1 MIGNWS
7 VVISFSLLTPGLSQ
21 LQIFTL
27 LYLPMFRSLP
37 LAKVLLYVLLTTY
50 AVITLIPFLWALS
63 ASFKPLSEIV
73 SGTPNFLPQN
83 FTLDNYRQ
91 IFLQEPLFVRWLF
104 NSVVI
109 AVSVTLLNLLFNSMA
124 GYALARLSFV
134 GKNFWFFLILA
145 VLAVPAQITLIPTF
159 LILKAI
165 GWLNSYQGM
174 IVPSMVNATFIFMMR
189 QFFINFPQE
198 LEEAAQ
204 LDGLNT
210 IGIFRYIILPL
221 AKPALAAQ
229 AIFVFMG
236 SWNNFLLPVVILFEP
251 EMFTL
256 PLGLN
261 TFKGQYIS
269 YWNYI
274 MAASMVFTLPAL
286 SIYAFFNRYFIQSAT
301 FTGGKG

>member
-1 MIGNWS
+1 MDNQK
-7 VVISFSLLTPGLSQ
+7 IS
-21 LQIFTL
+21 IW
-27 LYLPMFRSLP
+27 
-37 LAKVLLYVLLTTY
+37 KILLYVLLTVY

-63 ASFKPLSEIV
+63 ASFKTLAEIS
-73 SGTPNFLPQN
+73 SGEANFLPKN

-91 IFLQEPLFVRWLF
+91 IFFQQPLFFRWLF
-104 NSVVI
+104 NSIFI
-109 AVSVTLLNLLFNSMA
+109 AFSVTVLNLLFNTMA
-124 GYALARLSFV
+124 GYALARLNFA
-134 GKNFWFFLILA
+134 GKQFWFLLILA
-145 VLAVPAQITLIPTF
+145 VLAVPLQITLIPTF
-159 LILKAI
+159 LILKAV

-189 QFFINFPQE
+189 QFFVNFPKE
-198 LEEAAQ
+198 LEEAGA
-204 LDGLNT
+204 LDGLT
-210 IGIFRYIILPL
+210 QFGIFRRIVLPL

-229 AIFVFMG
+229 TIFVFMG
-236 SWNNFLLPVVILFEP
+236 SWNNFLLPVVILFNP

-286 SIYAFFNRYFIQSAT
+286 CIYAFFNRYFIQGVT

>member
-1 MIGNWS
+1 MTNS
-7 VVISFSLLTPGLSQ
+7 SGLSW
-21 LQIFTL
+21 LK
-27 LYLPMFRSLP
+27 
-37 LAKVLLYVLLTTY
+37 ALLYVLLTLY
-50 AVITLIPFLWALS
+50 AIITLIPFLWALS

-73 SGTPNFLPQN
+73 SGEPNFLPKN

-91 IFLQEPLFVRWLF
+91 IFLQEPLFWRWLF
-104 NSVVI
+104 NSVAI
-109 AVSVTLLNLLFNSMA
+109 AISVTLLNLLLNSMA
-124 GYALARLSFV
+124 GYALARLRFV
-134 GKNFWFFLILA
+134 GKRFWFFLILA

-189 QFFINFPQE
+189 QFFVNFPKE

-210 IGIFRYIILPL
+210 FGIFRHIVLPL

-229 AIFVFMG
+229 AVFVFMG
-236 SWNNFLLPVVILFEP
+236 SWNNFLLPIVILFDP

-286 SIYAFFNRYFIQSAT
+286 GIYAFFNRYFIQSVT

>member
-1 MIGNWS
+1 MPRTFPIWK
-7 VVISFSLLTPGLSQ
+7 ILLYTLLT
-21 LQIFTL
+21 
-27 LYLPMFRSLP
+27 LY
-37 LAKVLLYVLLTTY
+37 AI
-50 AVITLIPFLWALS
+50 ITLIPFLWALS
-63 ASFKPLSEIV
+63 ASFKSFAEIS
-73 SGTPNFLPQN
+73 SGEANFFPKN
-83 FTLDNYRQ
+83 FTFDNYKQ
-91 IFLQEPLFVRWLF
+91 IFFQEPLFLRWLF

-109 AVSVTLLNLLFNSMA
+109 AVSVTILNLLFNSMA
-124 GYALARLSFV
+124 GYALARLRFT
-134 GKNFWFFLILA
+134 GQRFWFLLILT

-159 LILKAI
+159 LILKAF

-189 QFFINFPQE
+189 QFFVNFPKE
-198 LEEAAQ
+198 LEEAAA
-204 LDGLNT
+204 LDGLT
-210 IGIFRYIILPL
+210 PFGIFRRIVLPL

-229 AIFVFMG
+229 AVFVFMS
-236 SWNNFLLPVVILFEP
+236 SWNNFLLPVVILFDP

-286 SIYAFFNRYFIQSAT
+286 SIYAFFNRYFIQSVT

>member
-1 MIGNWS
+1 MK
-7 VVISFSLLTPGLSQ
+7 L
-21 LQIFTL
+21 
-27 LYLPMFRSLP
+27 SLP
-37 LAKVLLYVLLTTY
+37 VSKGLLYVLLTLY
-50 AVITLIPFLWALS
+50 AVITIIPFLWALS

-73 SGTPNFLPQN
+73 SGEANFLPKN
-83 FTLDNYRQ
+83 FTLDNYKQ
-91 IFLQEPLFVRWLF
+91 IFLQEPLFLRWLF

-109 AVSVTLLNLLFNSMA
+109 AICVTIFNLMFNSMA
-124 GYALARLSFV
+124 GYALARLRFR
-134 GKNFWFFLILA
+134 GRYFWFLLILA

-159 LILKAI
+159 LILKAF

-189 QFFINFPQE
+189 QFFVNFPKE
-198 LEEAAQ
+198 LEEAAA
-204 LDGLNT
+204 LDGLT
-210 IGIFRYIILPL
+210 PLGVFWRIVLPL

-229 AIFVFMG
+229 AVFVFMG
-236 SWNNFLLPVVILFEP
+236 SWNNFLLPVVILFDP

-261 TFKGQYIS
+261 SFKGQYIS

-286 SIYAFFNRYFIQSAT
+286 AIYAFFNRYFIQSVT

>member
-1 MIGNWS
+1 M
-7 VVISFSLLTPGLSQ
+7 T
-21 LQIFTL
+21 QIFRFWWLKFL
-27 LYLPMFRSLP
+27 LYPF
-37 LAKVLLYVLLTTY
+37 LTIY
-50 AVITLIPFLWALS
+50 ALITLIPFLWALS

-83 FTLDNYRQ
+83 FTFDNYRQ
-91 IFLQEPLFVRWLF
+91 IFLQEPLFWRWLF
-104 NSVVI
+104 NSVAI
-109 AVSVTLLNLLFNSMA
+109 ALSVTILNLLLNSMA
-124 GYALARLSFV
+124 GYALARLRFA
-134 GKNFWFFLILA
+134 GKRFWFFLILA

-189 QFFINFPQE
+189 QFFVNFPKE
-198 LEEAAQ
+198 LEEAGQ

-210 IGIFRYIILPL
+210 LGIFCYIVLPL

-229 AIFVFMG
+229 AVFVFMG
-236 SWNNFLLPVVILFEP
+236 SWNNFLLPLVILFDP

-286 SIYAFFNRYFIQSAT
+286 GIYAFFNRYFIQGVT

>member
-1 MIGNWS
+1 MTKTS
-7 VVISFSLLTPGLSQ
+7 GLSW
-21 LQIFTL
+21 LK
-27 LYLPMFRSLP
+27 
-37 LAKVLLYVLLTTY
+37 ALLYVLLTLY
-50 AVITLIPFLWALS
+50 AIITLIPFLWALS

-73 SGTPNFLPQN
+73 SGEPNFLPKN
-83 FTLDNYRQ
+83 FTLDNYKQ
-91 IFLQEPLFVRWLF
+91 IFLQEPLFWRWLF
-104 NSVVI
+104 NSVAI
-109 AVSVTLLNLLFNSMA
+109 AISVTLLNLLLNSMA
-124 GYALARLSFV
+124 GYALARLRFV
-134 GKNFWFFLILA
+134 GKRFWFFLILA

-189 QFFINFPQE
+189 QFFVNFPKE

-210 IGIFRYIILPL
+210 FGIFRHIVLPL

-229 AIFVFMG
+229 AVFVFMG
-236 SWNNFLLPVVILFEP
+236 SWNNFLLPIVILFDP

-286 SIYAFFNRYFIQSAT
+286 GIYAFFNRYFIQSVT

>member
-1 MIGNWS
+1 MTNTS
-7 VVISFSLLTPGLSQ
+7 GLSW
-21 LQIFTL
+21 LKT
-27 LYLPMFRSLP
+27 
-37 LAKVLLYVLLTTY
+37 LLYVLLTLY
-50 AVITLIPFLWALS
+50 AIITLIPFLWALS

-73 SGTPNFLPQN
+73 SGEPNFLPKN
-83 FTLDNYRQ
+83 FTLDNYKQ
-91 IFLQEPLFVRWLF
+91 IFLQEPLFWRWLF
-104 NSVVI
+104 NSVAI
-109 AVSVTLLNLLFNSMA
+109 AISVTLLNLLLNSMA
-124 GYALARLSFV
+124 GYALARLHFV
-134 GKNFWFFLILA
+134 GKRFWFFLILA

-165 GWLNSYQGM
+165 GWLNSYQG
-174 IVPSMVNATFIFMMR
+174 IIAPSMVNATFIFMMR
-189 QFFINFPQE
+189 QFFVNFPKE

-210 IGIFRYIILPL
+210 FGIFRHIVLPL

-229 AIFVFMG
+229 AVFVFMG
-236 SWNNFLLPVVILFEP
+236 SWNNFLLPIVILFDP

-286 SIYAFFNRYFIQSAT
+286 GIYAFFNRYFIQSVT

>member
-1 MIGNWS
+1 MTN
-7 VVISFSLLTPGLSQ
+7 ISGLSW
-21 LQIFTL
+21 L
-27 LYLPMFRSLP
+27 
-37 LAKVLLYVLLTTY
+37 KVLLYVLLTLY
-50 AVITLIPFLWALS
+50 AIVTLIPFLWALS
-63 ASFKPLSEIV
+63 ASFKPLTEIV
-73 SGTPNFLPQN
+73 SNEPNFLPKN

-91 IFLQEPLFVRWLF
+91 IFLQEPLFWRWLF

-109 AVSVTLLNLLFNSMA
+109 AVSVTLLNLLLNSMA
-124 GYALARLSFV
+124 GYALARLRFV
-134 GKNFWFFLILA
+134 GKRFWFFLILA

-189 QFFINFPQE
+189 QFFVNFPKE

-210 IGIFRYIILPL
+210 FGIFRHIILPL

-229 AIFVFMG
+229 AVFVFMG
-236 SWNNFLLPVVILFEP
+236 SWNNFLLPIVILFDP

-286 SIYAFFNRYFIQSAT
+286 GIYAFFNRYFIQSVT

>member
-1 MIGNWS
+1 MNN
-7 VVISFSLLTPGLSQ
+7 ISRFPWL
-21 LQIFTL
+21 
-27 LYLPMFRSLP
+27 
-37 LAKVLLYVLLTTY
+37 KVLLYLVLTLY

-63 ASFKPLSEIV
+63 ASFKPLSEII
-73 SGTPNFLPQN
+73 SGELNFFPQN

-91 IFLQEPLFVRWLF
+91 IFVQEPLFWRWFF
-104 NSVVI
+104 NSVLI

-134 GKNFWFFLILA
+134 GKRFWFFLILA
-145 VLAVPAQITLIPTF
+145 LLAVPTQITLIPTF

-174 IVPSMVNATFIFMMR
+174 IVPGMVNATFIFMMR
-189 QFFINFPQE
+189 QFFVNFPKE
-198 LEEAAQ
+198 LEEAGQ

-210 IGIFRYIILPL
+210 LGIFRHIVLPL

-229 AIFVFMG
+229 AVFVFMS
-236 SWNNFLLPVVILFEP
+236 SWNNFLLPIVILFDP

-261 TFKGQYIS
+261 SFKGQYIS

-274 MAASMVFTLPAL
+274 MAASMIFTLPAL
-286 SIYAFFNRYFIQSAT
+286 GIYAFFNRYFIQGAT

>member
-1 MIGNWS
+1 MTR
-7 VVISFSLLTPGLSQ
+7 ISGLSW
-21 LQIFTL
+21 
-27 LYLPMFRSLP
+27 P
-37 LAKVLLYVLLTTY
+37 KVLLYILLTLY
-50 AVITLIPFLWALS
+50 ALITLIPFLWALS
-63 ASFKPLSEIV
+63 ASFKPLTEIV
-73 SGTPNFLPQN
+73 SGEANFFPKN
-83 FTLDNYRQ
+83 FTFDNYKQ
-91 IFLQEPLFVRWLF
+91 IFLQEPLFWRWLF
-104 NSVVI
+104 NSVII
-109 AVSVTLLNLLFNSMA
+109 AVSVTVLNLLLNSMA
-124 GYALARLSFV
+124 GYALARLRFI
-134 GKNFWFFLILA
+134 GKRFWFFLILT

-189 QFFINFPQE
+189 QFFVNFPKE
-198 LEEAAQ
+198 LEEAGQ

-210 IGIFRYIILPL
+210 LGIFRHIVLPL

-229 AIFVFMG
+229 AVFVFMA
-236 SWNNFLLPVVILFEP
+236 SWNNFLLPIVILFDP

-286 SIYAFFNRYFIQSAT
+286 SIYAFFNRYFIQSVT
-301 FTGGKG
+301 FTGGKGY

>member
-1 MIGNWS
+1 MIRD
-7 VVISFSLLTPGLSQ
+7 PQ
-21 LQIFTL
+21 LDPPYLIFL
-27 LYLPMFRSLP
+27 
-37 LAKVLLYVLLTTY
+37 KGLLYVVLTIY

-63 ASFKPLSEIV
+63 ASFKPLAEIV
-73 SGTPNFLPQN
+73 SGGIRFFPKT

-91 IFLQEPLFVRWLF
+91 VFLQEPLFLRWLF
-104 NSVVI
+104 NSLLI
-109 AVSVTLLNLLFNSMA
+109 AVSVTLFNLIFNSMA
-124 GYALARLSFV
+124 GYALARLKFR
-134 GKNFWFFLILA
+134 GRRFWFFLILA
-145 VLAVPAQITLIPTF
+145 VLAVPAQVTLIPTF
-159 LILKAI
+159 LILKTL

-189 QFFINFPQE
+189 QFFLNFPKE
-198 LEEAAQ
+198 LEEAAE
-204 LDGLNT
+204 LDGLNRLQT
-210 IGIFRYIILPL
+210 FWHIVLPL

-229 AIFVFMG
+229 TVFIFMG
-236 SWNNFLLPVVILFEP
+236 SWNNFLLPVVILFDP

-274 MAASMVFTLPAL
+274 MAASMIFTLPVL
-286 SIYAFFNRYFIQSAT
+286 GIYTFFNRYFIEGVT

>member
-1 MIGNWS
+1 MTS
-7 VVISFSLLTPGLSQ
+7 ISGSSWLK
-21 LQIFTL
+21 
-27 LYLPMFRSLP
+27 
-37 LAKVLLYVLLTTY
+37 AVLYVLLTLY
-50 AVITLIPFLWALS
+50 ALITLIPFLWALS

-73 SGTPNFLPQN
+73 SGEPNLIPRN
-83 FTLDNYRQ
+83 FTLENYKQ
-91 IFLQEPLFVRWLF
+91 IFLQEPLFWRWLF

-109 AVSVTLLNLLFNSMA
+109 AVSITILNLLLNSMA
-124 GYALARLSFV
+124 GYALARLRFV

-145 VLAVPAQITLIPTF
+145 VLAVPTQITLIPTF

-174 IVPSMVNATFIFMMR
+174 IIPSMVNATFIFMMR
-189 QFFINFPQE
+189 QFFVNFPKE

-210 IGIFRYIILPL
+210 FGIFRHIILPL

-229 AIFVFMG
+229 AVFVFMG
-236 SWNNFLLPVVILFEP
+236 SWNNFLLPIVILFDP

-286 SIYAFFNRYFIQSAT
+286 GIYAFFNRYFIQSVT
-301 FTGGKG
+301 FNGGKG

>member
-1 MIGNWS
+1 MKN
-7 VVISFSLLTPGLSQ
+7 ISSHSWL
-21 LQIFTL
+21 
-27 LYLPMFRSLP
+27 
-37 LAKVLLYVLLTTY
+37 KVLLYTVLTLY

-63 ASFKPLSEIV
+63 ASFKPLSEIA
-73 SGTPNFLPQN
+73 SGEANFLPKN
-83 FTLDNYRQ
+83 FTFDNYKQ
-91 IFLQEPLFVRWLF
+91 ILLQEPLFLRWLF

-109 AVSVTLLNLLFNSMA
+109 AISVTILNLIFNSMA
-124 GYALARLSFV
+124 GYALARLHFS
-134 GKNFWFFLILA
+134 GKRFWFFLILA

-159 LILKAI
+159 LILKSFN
-165 GWLNSYQGM
+165 WLNSYQGM

-189 QFFINFPQE
+189 QFFISFPRE

-210 IGIFRYIILPL
+210 FGIFRRIVLPL

-229 AIFVFMG
+229 TVFVFMG
-236 SWNNFLLPVVILFEP
+236 SWNNFLLPVVILFDP

-261 TFKGQYIS
+261 TFKGQYIN

-286 SIYAFFNRYFIQSAT
+286 ILYAFFNRYFIESVT